1 MENFKM
7 TTRTVRFYGRGYG
20 NTPVEIT
27 VTANGSTV
35 YNGPVPTAPV
45 NSSTNSQRLFDMQL
59 PIGFSG
65 VIPMSI
71 LVNSGEY
78 IQLND
83 VEANYPYLPSSV
95 YTPEQRA
102 IVTNPDSSPAA
113 LQAGLDIITSVANP
127 PLSPEEISQIKD
139 PDIDPQLEQSILL
152 AHNANI
158 WYSGGPTFF
167 GTLIDPG
174 KNCMSN
180 LFINESPLD
189 PSTTQFTVPVGSV
202 LRFDLTISYGLE

>member
-1 MENFKM
+1 M
-7 TTRTVRFYGRGYG
+7 TTRTVRFYGQGYG

-27 VTANGSTV
+27 VTANGNTV

-45 NSSTNSQRLFDMQL
+45 DPSTNSQTLFDMQL

-83 VEANYPYLPSSV
+83 VDANYVYLRSSV

-102 IVTNPDSSPAA
+102 IITRIDPSPAGA
-113 LQAGLDIITSVANP
+113 QACLDVVTSVANP
-127 PLSPEEISQIKD
+127 PLSPEEISLLSD
-139 PDIDPQLEQSILL
+139 TDTDPQLVHSILL

-158 WYSGGPTFF
+158 WISGGPTFF
-167 GTLIDPG
+167 GALVDPG

-180 LFINESPLD
+180 LFINEFPLD

-202 LRFDLTISYGLE
+202 LRFDLNISNGLE

>member
-1 MENFKM
+1 M

-45 NSSTNSQRLFDMQL
+45 NSYTGNRTLFDMQL

-83 VEANYPYLPSSV
+83 VEANYAYLPSSV

-102 IVTNPDSSPAA
+102 IVTNPNPSPDAT
-113 LQAGLDIITSVANP
+113 QAGPDIITSVANP
-127 PLSPEEISQIKD
+127 PLSPEDISLLKD
-139 PDIDPQLEQSILL
+139 TNTDHQLVHSILL

-158 WYSGGPTFF
+158 WYSGGPIFF

-174 KNCMSN
+174 KNCMST
-180 LFINESPLD
+180 LFIDESPLD

>member
-1 MENFKM
+1 M

-35 YNGPVPTAPV
+35 YNGPVPTVPV
-45 NSSTNSQRLFDMQL
+45 NSSTNSQTLFDMQL
-59 PIGFSG
+59 PIEFSG

-83 VEANYPYLPSSV
+83 VEANYAYLASSV

-102 IVTNPDSSPAA
+102 IITNPDPSRDP
-113 LQAGLDIITSVANP
+113 QATLDVIMSVANP
-127 PLSPEEISQIKD
+127 PLSPEEISQIED
-139 PDIDPQLEQSILL
+139 PDIDPQVEQSILL

-158 WYSGGPTFF
+158 WISGGPTFF
-167 GTLIDPG
+167 GTLVDPG
-174 KNCMSN
+174 ENCMSN